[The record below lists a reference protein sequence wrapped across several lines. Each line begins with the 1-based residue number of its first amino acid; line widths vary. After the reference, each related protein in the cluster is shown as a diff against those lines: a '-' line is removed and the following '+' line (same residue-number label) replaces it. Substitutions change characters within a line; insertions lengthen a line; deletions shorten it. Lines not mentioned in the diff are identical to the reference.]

1 MVSIGPTSF
10 LAFCL
15 TFSLVSILLYWAL
28 LLAGRQTP
36 KYKGTACLSVC
47 LPAYLSFHISACLP
61 ACLFV
66 CMPACLSVS
75 LPSCV
80 PALLAL
86 PEFLSLCLP
95 VYLSTLCTRLAD
107 VAFIFVSRSTPICLP
122 RVPALLMLPVF
133 LSLPTC
139 LPCVPALLTLPVF
152 LSLPTCLPCLVVVL
166 MMTLVVFSG

>member
-1 MVSIGPTSF
+1 MTSGPQLVVGIGPTSF

-47 LPAYLSFHISACLP
+47 LSVCLPACLSFRIYACLP

-66 CMPACLSVS
+66 CMPTCLYVS

-80 PALLAL
+80 PALLTL

-95 VYLSTLCTRLAD
+95 VYLCTRLAD
-107 VAFIFVSRSTPICLP
+107 VACISVSRST
-122 RVPALLMLPVF
+122 
-133 LSLPTC
+133 PTC

-152 LSLPTCLPCLVVVL
+152 LSLYLPVYPVCPPC
-166 MMTLVVFSG
+166 